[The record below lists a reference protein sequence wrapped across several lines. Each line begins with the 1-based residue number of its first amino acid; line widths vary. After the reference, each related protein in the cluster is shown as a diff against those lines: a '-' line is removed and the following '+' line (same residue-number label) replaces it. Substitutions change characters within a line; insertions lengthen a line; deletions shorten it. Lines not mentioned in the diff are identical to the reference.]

1 MKKFLLWLVAC
12 FIFIAGTTT
21 NAQLPP
27 LQQQVGFA
35 DPKLAEL
42 EARGQNTL
50 GESADIVANG
60 HSYRLLAIWQPAPDA
75 STTSPV
81 GGSALLYQMDN
92 GQPILRWSQDY
103 LALTGQA
110 PYLTNQTFGFFPAPA
125 PGDWNGDGNAEFA
138 IYASFAGTAWF
149 NSILYI
155 YQIQPDDTVRSV
167 LKGAI
172 PSGHIV
178 SAVEALG
185 DGSVLFTVSDI
196 RGEMAM
202 GLPNC
207 CGPYTLRYFEWRNGV
222 ITNASATYPGKYF
235 ETIGNLIYYVTTS
248 PIQDPVDYSARLLEL
263 LMAYESTGQRDAGWL
278 LVNSLVQ
285 QAKQAGRLAEGT
297 YVDQIFLPAMTQM
310 YQGGTPF
317 VAPDMLPN
325 TAIDFYSETPL
336 VTP

>member
-1 MKKFLLWLVAC
+1 MKRFFPALAAL
-12 FIFIAGTTT
+12 FMIIAGAATS
-21 NAQLPP
+21 AQLPP
-27 LQQQVGFA
+27 LQQQVGFN

-60 HSYRLLAIWQPAPDA
+60 HSYRLLAVWQPAPDA
-75 STTSPV
+75 SMTMPV

-92 GQPILRWSQDY
+92 GQPVLLWSQDY

-110 PYLTNQTFGFFPAPA
+110 PYINNQTFGFFPAPP

-138 IYASFAGTAWF
+138 VYASFAGTAWF
-149 NSILYI
+149 NSIVYV
-155 YQIQPDDTVRSV
+155 YQIQADNTVSPV

-172 PSGHIV
+172 PAGHIV
-178 SAVEALG
+178 SAVETLG
-185 DGSVLFTVSDI
+185 DGAVLFTVSDI

-207 CGPYTLRYFEWRNGV
+207 CGPFTVRYFEWRNGV
-222 ITNASATYPGKYF
+222 ISNASATYPGKYF
-235 ETIGNLIYYVTTS
+235 ETMGNLIYYLTTS
-248 PIQDPVDYSARLLEL
+248 PVQDPVDYSARLLEL
-263 LMAYESTGQRDAGWL
+263 LMAYENTGQRDAGWA
-278 LVNSLVQ
+278 LVNSLIQ

-297 YVDQIFLPAMTQM
+297 YVDQTFLPAMTQM

-325 TAIDFYSETPL
+325 TAIDFYSETL
-336 VTP
+336 LGTP